1 MLNPAAAARWAS
13 SWANS
18 LAPLSGFRGELGR
31 ILSPQLREVDQEFF
45 QLVRNRNK
53 FLDVLDPAT
62 GLPGKYD
69 WVDGEPVG
77 YSENWFARG
86 WNAIMPMKVS
96 GRLSPERQFLIDIE
110 FDSRPAFQKSSDG
123 IRYTPE
129 ERSEMYNLMGQQGR
143 FKESLQQ
150 IMQSTTAKE
159 WKQRMELA
167 RKRGGS
173 LNLNT
178 GKLYT
183 AK

>member
-1 MLNPAAAARWAS
+1 M
-13 SWANS
+13 
-18 LAPLSGFRGELGR
+18 SGFRGELGR

-96 GRLSPERQFLIDIE
+96 GRLSPERQFLIDVE

-129 ERSEMYNLMGQQGR
+129 ERSEMYNLMGKQGR

-150 IMQSTTAKE
+150 IMRQLLQKN
-159 WKQRMELA
+159 
-167 RKRGGS
+167 GS
-173 LNLNT
+173 N
-178 GKLYT
+178 
-183 AK
+183 AWS